1 MRSAREL
8 KEEHDTRQGRAPVM
22 PFPGLYG
29 RGEWPARFNAA
40 LKGRSPFPRDAS
52 KLRKA
57 AVMRRKQIIRRISNA
72 VWRTVEGVPEKH
84 TLQMAAALSYYFVIS
99 LFPAFVFLS
108 AILAYLPGAA
118 PFDQVLSLMSGF
130 VPSDSLDLLRKVLA
144 TVVTPNR
151 GTLLSFGVLGTLWTA
166 SGGFAAAIEALDI
179 AYEVEEA
186 RPFWVTR
193 PLAVGLTLLVGL
205 LLLIAL
211 AVMIVGPQFGMW
223 LADRTNLSWLLARSW
238 PYIHWT
244 VAVLFT
250 VLAVEALYF
259 IAPNV
264 KQRFWTTLP
273 GAVLAVGCWI
283 GLSYA
288 LGIYFRSFAHFNKTY
303 GTMGAVIALMVW
315 LYWTSF
321 FMLVG
326 AELNCELAKESREG
340 KIKQDENAS
349 GLTNLAI
356 SH

>member
-1 MRSAREL
+1 MR
-8 KEEHDTRQGRAPVM
+8 
-22 PFPGLYG
+22 
-29 RGEWPARFNAA
+29 
-40 LKGRSPFPRDAS
+40 
-52 KLRKA
+52 
-57 AVMRRKQIIRRISNA
+57 AVKQRLRRIKGA
-72 VWRTVEGVPEKH
+72 IWRTVESVPEKH

-99 LFPAFVFLS
+99 LFPALLLLS
-108 AILAYLPGAA
+108 AIVAYTPGAR

-130 VPSDSLDLLRKVLA
+130 VPQDSIELLRRVLA
-144 TVVTPNR
+144 TVVVPNR

-193 PLAVGLTLLVGL
+193 PLAVALTILVGV

-211 AVMIVGPQFGMW
+211 AVMIVGPQFGTW
-223 LADRTNLSWLLARSW
+223 LAMRAHLTWLLARAW

-264 KQRFWTTLP
+264 KQRFWATLP
-273 GAVLAVGCWI
+273 GAALAVGCWI

-288 LGIYFRSFAHFNKTY
+288 LGIYFRSFAHFNKT
-303 GTMGAVIALMVW
+303 
-315 LYWTSF
+315 
-321 FMLVG
+321 
-326 AELNCELAKESREG
+326 
-340 KIKQDENAS
+340 
-349 GLTNLAI
+349 
-356 SH
+356 

>member
-1 MRSAREL
+1 MRSRHVL
-8 KEEHDTRQGRAPVM
+8 RRTR
-22 PFPGLYG
+22 
-29 RGEWPARFNAA
+29 
-40 LKGRSPFPRDAS
+40 D
-52 KLRKA
+52 
-57 AVMRRKQIIRRISNA
+57 A
-72 VWRTVEGVPEKH
+72 VWRTVEAVPQKH

-99 LFPAFVFLS
+99 LFPAIVLLS
-108 AILAYLPGAA
+108 AIIAYMPGTK
-118 PFDQVLSLMSGF
+118 PFEQVLSLMAGF
-130 VPSDSLDLLRKVLA
+130 VPSDSIELLRKVLA

-179 AYEVEEA
+179 AYDVEEA

-205 LLLIAL
+205 LLLTAL
-211 AVMIVGPQFGMW
+211 AVMIVGPQFGTW
-223 LADRTNLSWLLARSW
+223 LAARANLSWLLAEAW

-264 KQRFWTTLP
+264 KQRFWATLP
-273 GAVLAVGCWI
+273 GAILAVGCWI
-283 GLSYA
+283 GLSYG

-303 GTMGAVIALMVW
+303 GAMGAVIALMVW

-321 FMLVG
+321 FMLAG
-326 AELNCELAKESREG
+326 AELNCELAKESRKG
-340 KIKQDENAS
+340 QIQQDEDPS
-349 GLTNLAI
+349 GITKLDIAA
-356 SH
+356 

>member
-1 MRSAREL
+1 MRAGKRI
-8 KEEHDTRQGRAPVM
+8 
-22 PFPGLYG
+22 F
-29 RGEWPARFNAA
+29 
-40 LKGRSPFPRDAS
+40 
-52 KLRKA
+52 
-57 AVMRRKQIIRRISNA
+57 RRTSEAI
-72 VWRTVEGVPEKH
+72 WRTVEGVPEKH

-99 LFPAFVFLS
+99 LFPALILLS
-108 AILAYLPGAA
+108 AILAYMPGAR
-118 PFDQVLSLMSGF
+118 PFDEVLSLMSGF
-130 VPSDSLDLLRKVLA
+130 VPKDSIELLRKVLS

-179 AYEVEEA
+179 TYEVEEA

-193 PLAVGLTLLVGL
+193 PLAVGLTLLVGV

-211 AVMIVGPQFGMW
+211 GVMIVGPQFGTW
-223 LADRTNLSWLLARSW
+223 LAARTNLSWLLAEAW

-264 KQRFWTTLP
+264 KQRFWATLP

-288 LGIYFRSFAHFNKTY
+288 LGFYFRSFAHFNKTY

-326 AELNCELAKESREG
+326 AELNCQLAKETAKG
-340 KIKQDENAS
+340 KIKQDEDGS
-349 GLTNLAI
+349 GLTNLDLAA
-356 SH
+356 

>member
-1 MRSAREL
+1 M
-8 KEEHDTRQGRAPVM
+8 GR
-22 PFPGLYG
+22 
-29 RGEWPARFNAA
+29 WPESGTMS
-40 LKGRSPFPRDAS
+40 LSGIKD
-52 KLRKA
+52 
-57 AVMRRKQIIRRISNA
+57 A
-72 VWRTVEGVPEKH
+72 VWRTVEAVPTKH

-99 LFPAFVFLS
+99 LFPAFLLVS
-108 AILAYLPGAA
+108 AIVAYLPGAR
-118 PFDQVLSLMSGF
+118 PFDQVLSLMTGF
-130 VPSDSLDLLRKVLA
+130 VPHDSLDLLQKVLA

-151 GTLLSFGVLGTLWTA
+151 STLLSFGVLGTLWTA

-193 PLAVGLTLLVGL
+193 PLAVGLTLLVGA

-211 AVMIVGPQFGMW
+211 VVMIVGPQFGAW
-223 LADRTNLSWLLARSW
+223 LASRTSLSWLYAAAW

-244 VAVLFT
+244 IAVLFT

-259 IAPNV
+259 LAPNV
-264 KQRFWTTLP
+264 RQRFWTTLP

-288 LGIYFRSFAHFNKTY
+288 LGIYFRSFANFNKTY

-326 AELNCELAKESREG
+326 AELNCQLAKESRKG
-340 KIKQDENAS
+340 KIKQDEKPS
-349 GLTNLAI
+349 GLTGLDLAA
-356 SH
+356 

>member
-1 MRSAREL
+1 MRARR
-8 KEEHDTRQGRAPVM
+8 H
-22 PFPGLYG
+22 
-29 RGEWPARFNAA
+29 
-40 LKGRSPFPRDAS
+40 
-52 KLRKA
+52 
-57 AVMRRKQIIRRISNA
+57 IIRRTKEA
-72 VWRTVEGVPEKH
+72 VWRTIEAVPRKH

-99 LFPAFVFLS
+99 LFPAIVLLS
-108 AILAYLPGAA
+108 AIIAYLPGAR

-130 VPSDSLDLLRKVLA
+130 VPKDSIELLHKVLS
-144 TVVTPNR
+144 TMVTPNR

-179 AYEVEEA
+179 AYDVEEA

-193 PLAVGLTLLVGL
+193 PLAVGLTLLVGAL
-205 LLLIAL
+205 LLVAL
-211 AVMIVGPQFGMW
+211 GVMIVGPEFGTRM
-223 LADRTNLSWLLARSW
+223 AERANLSWLLAEAW

-264 KQRFWTTLP
+264 KQRFWATLP
-273 GAVLAVGCWI
+273 GAIIAVGCWI
-283 GLSYA
+283 GLSYG

-303 GTMGAVIALMVW
+303 GAMGAVIALMVW

-321 FMLVG
+321 FMLAG

-340 KIKQDENAS
+340 KIKQDEDPS
-349 GLTNLAI
+349 GLTKLDIAA
-356 SH
+356 